1 MRYSLVIVISILIT
15 KTLEE
20 DKPKVQVK
28 LMSPKHFRINQ
39 NDLERLKEEIAID
52 MRNKIQKIT

>member
-1 MRYSLVIVISILIT
+1 MKVWVLLSVLLLVSG
-15 KTLEE
+15 E
-20 DKPKVQVK
+20 DPKVQVK

-52 MRNKIQKIT
+52 MRNKI